1 MLMIWLAV
9 VGTISQSELCWVAL
23 TNQIH
28 TNIVRKILYSDM
40 VMQWHS
46 NVVIWW
52 HGNAVMQWCG
62 NVVMQC

>member
-28 TNIVRKILYSDM
+28 TNVVGKISHSD
-40 VMQWHS
+40 
-46 NVVIWW
+46 
-52 HGNAVMQWCG
+52 
-62 NVVMQC
+62 VVM